1 MRLASYNVE
10 NLTDAGDGAADGASD
25 GAAPLAAR
33 IDILAPQ
40 LERLAADILCFQEVD
55 ATRRKAGGPRA
66 LTALTRLLD
75 AAGHKDFHLA
85 CTTHPNSGGPRDK
98 HNLVVASRWPIR
110 RVAQYANDLVPA
122 PHYAVVTADPSRNP
136 KPNTEAPVLW
146 DRPILQV
153 EIALPDGH
161 PLHLINMHLKSPQA
175 SHIAGQKTGPFAWK
189 TVSGWAE
196 GYFLATIK
204 QAGQALEARMLVD
217 RLFDDDANSLI
228 AVVGDFNAEERDA
241 PFRIL
246 KGDVEDTGNG
256 CLAARSLVP
265 LEHSLPDS
273 QRFTVIHRGR
283 KLMLDHL
290 LVSRRL
296 LARYRHIEI
305 HNEALGDELVG
316 ATLVDAPPDSY
327 HAPIV
332 AEFDISGRQGR
343 P

>member
-10 NLTDAGDGAADGASD
+10 NLTDAGDGAADGEVS
-25 GAAPLAAR
+25 LAAR

-55 ATRRKAGGPRA
+55 ATRRQAASPRA
-66 LTALTRLLD
+66 LTALTRLLA
-75 AAGHKDFHLA
+75 AAGYEDFHLA
-85 CTTHPNSGGPRDK
+85 HTTHPSSGGPRDK

-110 RVAQYANDLVPA
+110 RVAQYANDLVSA
-122 PHYAVVTADPSRNP
+122 PHYAAVTADPPRE
-136 KPNTEAPVLW
+136 EADAVLW
-146 DRPILQV
+146 DRPILRV
-153 EIALPDGH
+153 EIALPDGR

-196 GYFLATIK
+196 GYFLATLK
-204 QAGQALEARMLVD
+204 QAGQALEARLLVD
-217 RLFDDDANSLI
+217 RLFDDDPDSLI
-228 AVVGDFNAEERDA
+228 AVIGDFNAEERDA

-256 CLAARSLVP
+256 RLAARTLVP

-283 KLMLDHL
+283 KLMLDHVL
-290 LVSRRL
+290 ASRRL

-316 ATLVDAPPDSY
+316 ATLVEAPPDSY

-332 AEFDISGRQGR
+332 ATFDIDR
-343 P
+343 

>member
-1 MRLASYNVE
+1 VRLASYNVE
-10 NLTDAGDGAADGASD
+10 NLTDATDGATS
-25 GAAPLAAR
+25 LTAR
-33 IDILAPQ
+33 IEILAPQ
-40 LERLAADILCFQEVD
+40 LERLAADIICFQEVD
-55 ATRRKAGGPRA
+55 ATRSAPGEPRA
-66 LTALTRLLD
+66 LTALTRLLE
-75 AAGHKDFHLA
+75 AAGYADFHLA
-85 CTTHPNSGGPRDK
+85 HTTHSSSGGPRDK

-110 RVAQYANDLVPA
+110 QVGQYANDLVPA
-122 PHYAVVTADPSRNP
+122 PHYAAVTAGPSSTPSP
-136 KPNTEAPVLW
+136 KPASHAGKDAVLW
-146 DRPILQV
+146 DRPILHV
-153 EIALPDGH
+153 EVALPEGRM
-161 PLHLINMHLKSPQA
+161 LHLLNLHLKSPQA
-175 SHIAGQKTGPFAWK
+175 SYIAGQKTGPFAWK

-217 RLFDDDANSLI
+217 RLFDGDADSLI
-228 AVVGDFNAEERDA
+228 AVVGDFNAEEGDA

-256 CLAARSLVP
+256 RLAARALVP

-290 LVSRRL
+290 LASRRL

-332 AEFDISGRQGR
+332 AAFDMSGRQDGL
-343 P
+343 

>member
-10 NLTDAGDGAADGASD
+10 NLTDAGDGAADGETS
-25 GAAPLAAR
+25 LAAR

-40 LERLAADILCFQEVD
+40 LERLAADIICFQEVD
-55 ATRRKAGGPRA
+55 ATRREAGAPRA
-66 LTALTRLLD
+66 LTALTRLLE
-75 AAGHKDFHLA
+75 AAGYRDFHLA
-85 CTTHPNSGGPRDK
+85 HTIHPNSGGPRDR

-110 RVAQYANDLVPA
+110 QVAQYANDLVPA
-122 PHYAVVTADPSRNP
+122 PRYAAVTADPP
-136 KPNTEAPVLW
+136 PETEEAVQW
-146 DRPILQV
+146 DRPILHV
-153 EIALPDGH
+153 EIALPEGP

-189 TVSGWAE
+189 TASGWAE

-204 QAGQALEARMLVD
+204 QAGQALEARLLVD
-217 RLFDDDANSLI
+217 RLFDGDPGSLI

-256 CLAARSLVP
+256 RLAARTLVP

-290 LVSRRL
+290 LTSRRL

-332 AEFDISGRQGR
+332 AEFDIGG
-343 P
+343 